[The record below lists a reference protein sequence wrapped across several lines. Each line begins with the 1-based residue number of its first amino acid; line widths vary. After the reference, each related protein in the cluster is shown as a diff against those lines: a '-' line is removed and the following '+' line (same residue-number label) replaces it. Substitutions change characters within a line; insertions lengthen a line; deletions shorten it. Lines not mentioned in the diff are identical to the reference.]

1 MTLPDLQLLPTSDV
15 YGTTGALFDWLWA
28 MGVQTIKDLNIPDQR
43 IQPLTEDFVH
53 TKILSRFQV
62 LNLDWRKLDLDIS
75 ILKSPKT
82 ASSLKKLRLYS
93 SGNWSVLYHWASDD
107 GVSALPEVGFC
118 CFISLIYTTDKGM
131 SSLLMSSYTS
141 SSPVFG
147 R

>member
-1 MTLPDLQLLPTSDV
+1 MLPDLQLLPKGDV
-15 YGTTGALFDWLWA
+15 YGTIGALFDWLWA

-43 IQPLTEDFVH
+43 VQPLTEDFIH
-53 TKILSRFQV
+53 RKILSRFLV
-62 LNLDWRKLDLDIS
+62 LNLDWRKLDMDIS

-82 ASSLKKLRLYS
+82 ASSLKGLKLYS

-118 CFISLIYTTDKGM
+118 CLISLFHTTDEGM
-131 SSLLMSSYTS
+131 SSLLISIYTS
-141 SSPVFG
+141 LSLVFG